1 MLHLGPD
8 VEALH
13 AAIDN
18 LGDNAGREAGGQG
31 MAPLAVRTTRRPKYQ
46 TVTKNFGSYNPII
59 IFHRRKFLTMTVRF
73 LTLTGS

>member
-18 LGDNAGREAGGQG
+18 LGDDAGREAGGQG

-46 TVTKNFGSYNPII
+46 TVTNNFEVII
-59 IFHRRKFLTMTVRF
+59 R
-73 LTLTGS
+73 